1 MGPWLPKLSLNK
13 FQERPSGASGIQE
26 NLLAA
31 GVRSRIPLWELA
43 ALPQTL
49 RRPRLGIFD
58 VQTDRRMTVIEE
70 RTTDIKCIMLHA
82 PA

>member
-58 VQTDRRMTVIEE
+58 GQTVIEE